1 MSDKAKERLFF
12 ITIVVLSLLPL
23 SSLLH
28 PGMFVAHD
36 SEAHVV
42 RVASFYQSLTEGNIF
57 PRWSQSLN
65 AGYGHPI
72 LMFLYPMSSYLSAL
86 FHFLG
91 WNFAE
96 SIKLV
101 LAIGYMGSGILMYLW
116 LKRHVSSPAAVIGTA
131 VFQLA
136 PYRFVNLYV
145 RNALGE
151 NTAFLF
157 MPLVLL
163 AFHELIKKPSLIKT
177 VLASLSLAGLI
188 LAHNAVSLMFLPFL
202 LVYCVILVRSSPSQP
217 HATSYTLLASLLG
230 FGLASFFWLP
240 AMLEAKYTLRD
251 IVMQGDTFAIH
262 FPSLKQ
268 LIIPSWG
275 YDNSI
280 PGDKDD
286 LSFQIGIIQWLSFIA
301 SIFFCTKKQD
311 KRTTIVSHLSCLSLI
326 TFIASTA
333 LLLEI
338 SLPLWKILPLI
349 KKFQFPWRFLTLPVF
364 TSGTLA
370 AISLDTSLK
379 HKTIKKWPQS
389 FLTGGIIIAL
399 VLLTFSYWHPVS
411 WNFPPEEK
419 LLAEYLGT
427 SDTGESVPRWA
438 VRFQEKRADNI
449 LGMVEGEDFESTIHT
464 RISELHEHT
473 ITTVM
478 PTKVSENTLYF
489 PGWKV
494 YIDGQEALI
503 SYEDISWRGVIIYTV
518 PQGTHNVRV
527 VFEETKVRKI
537 SNIITIISLGIIGI
551 LCLKSMHFRSSS

>member
-1 MSDKAKERLFF
+1 MKKYLFA
-12 ITIVVLSLLPL
+12 ITILSLLPL
-23 SSLLH
+23 YSLLH
-28 PGMFVAHD
+28 PGMFIAHD

-57 PRWSQSLN
+57 PRWSHSLN

-72 LMFLYPMSSYLSAL
+72 LMFLYPLSSYLSAL

-91 WNFAE
+91 WNYVD

-101 LAIGYMGSGILMYLW
+101 LAFGYLGAGVLMYAW
-116 LKRHVSSPAAVIGTA
+116 LRKHFSPQAAFVGAA
-131 VFQLA
+131 VFQFA

-157 MPLVLL
+157 MPLTLL
-163 AFHELIKKPSLIKT
+163 CFYALIKSPSYQKI
-177 VLASLSLAGLI
+177 VFASLSLAGLI

-202 LVYCVILVRSSPSQP
+202 ITYCAILIWSSSKKSL
-217 HATSYTLLASLLG
+217 AASYWLLATA
-230 FGLASFFWLP
+230 LAFSVSAFFWIP

-251 IVMQGDTFAIH
+251 IVMRGDTFAVH

-286 LSFQIGIIQWLSFIA
+286 LSFQIGLIQWGAFITGLIA
-301 SIFFCTKKQD
+301 LWKHKTSSNRWLGWFA
-311 KRTTIVSHLSCLSLI
+311 IVTFLI
-326 TFIASTA
+326 SVF
-333 LLLEI
+333 LLLNI
-338 SLPLWKILPLI
+338 SLLAWKILPLI
-349 KKFQFPWRFLTLPVF
+349 KNFQFPWRFLTLPAF
-364 TSGTLA
+364 ASGILA
-370 AISLDTSLK
+370 ALVVSSPPRWLSRL
-379 HKTIKKWPQS
+379 
-389 FLTGGIIIAL
+389 LGGGIIMAAL
-399 VLLTFSYWHPVS
+399 LLTYSYWRPIS
-411 WNFPPEEK
+411 WNFPPEAK
-419 LLAEYLGT
+419 LISEYLGT

-438 VRFQEKRADNI
+438 IRFQEKRADNT
-449 LGMVEGEDFESTIHT
+449 LGMVEGEDFESTINT

-473 ITTVM
+473 ITAVV

-494 YIDGQEALI
+494 YIDGQEVPI

-518 PQGTHNVRV
+518 PKGTHNIRV
-527 VFEETKVRKI
+527 VFEETKVRKVA
-537 SNIITIISLGIIGI
+537 NMITIISFGIIGI
-551 LCLKSMHFRSSS
+551 LCLKSTRFHS